1 MTRPAWL
8 DFPAVSPLLR
18 RRLLTTL
25 PTLFVVV
32 TLTFLLVRIAPGG
45 PFKSERAVPEAVR
58 ENMEARYGLD
68 RSLPVQYA
76 RFWGSVLTGRLGP
89 SFQHP
94 ERSAASVLWDG
105 AGPSLVLGA
114 SALLIALLLGLG
126 GGTAAAVWP
135 WGRPW
140 ISAAALVALAVPVF
154 VLGPL
159 LIRFFA
165 VGLGWLPAGLWEGP
179 EHLVLPALTLG
190 IPVGGAAARFW
201 RAALDEELES
211 PSCLAARARG
221 LGSVRTVWK
230 HAAPRSLPLLLNYLG
245 PLAAGLVT
253 GSVVVEKVFGVPGM
267 GRFFVDSA
275 LARDYPVVIGATL
288 AYAIVLLAVHTA
300 ADLAHLR
307 LDPRLRKEHA
317 DWMELEKEDRAR
329 RRVLREEEAAR
340 KAARRAERAAG
351 SAADRGQEEALRSL
365 EDDLDGKGGGS

>member
-1 MTRPAWL
+1 MNRPAWL
-8 DFPAVSPLLR
+8 ELPPLSPLLR
-18 RRLLTTL
+18 RRILTAL

-32 TLTFLLVRIAPGG
+32 TLTFLLVRAAPGG
-45 PFKSERAVPEAVR
+45 PFRSERAVPEAVR

-68 RSLPVQYA
+68 RPLPLQYM
-76 RFWGSVLTGRLGP
+76 RFWGNVLTGRLGP

-94 ERSAASVLWDG
+94 ERTAAGVLWDG
-105 AGPSLVLGA
+105 AGPSLVLGV
-114 SALLIALLLGLG
+114 SALLIALLLGMG

-135 WGRPW
+135 RGQPW
-140 ISAAALVALAVPVF
+140 ISAAALAALAVPVF

-159 LIRFFA
+159 FIRVFA
-165 VGLGWLPAGLWEGP
+165 VGLGWLPAGLWGRP

-201 RAALDEELES
+201 RAALEEELDT
-211 PSCLAARARG
+211 PACLAARARG
-221 LGSVRTVWK
+221 LGSLKTVWK

-253 GSVVVEKVFGVPGM
+253 GSVVVEKVFGIPGM
-267 GRFFVDSA
+267 GRYFVDSA

-288 AYAIVLLAVHTA
+288 AYAVMLLAVHTA

-317 DWMELEKEDRAR
+317 DWM
-329 RRVLREEEAAR
+329 
-340 KAARRAERAAG
+340 G
-351 SAADRGQEEALRSL
+351 MQEERRG
-365 EDDLDGKGGGS
+365 DPDL